1 MHPGAPQD
9 PQGQPISLN
18 LLNFSKHVA
27 KMVEKLTPNG
37 PQNRPKIDPGAQN
50 AVPETR
56 RVAHL
61 YDFSSQHRFPTF
73 FIAFLD

>member
-1 MHPGAPQD
+1 
-9 PQGQPISLN
+9 
-18 LLNFSKHVA
+18 
-27 KMVEKLTPNG
+27 MVEKLTPNG

-50 AVPETR
+50 AVPEAR

-61 YDFSSQHRFPTF
+61 YDFSTQHRFPTF